1 MLQNDIVA
9 PHQDVTSTDTCPTD
23 VTSLIKLPPVPSHSC
38 QLLSVIDSKTK
49 SVFLGGFVDWIPR
62 WGDGDW
68 AMAMRENGPLGKS
81 YILKGNIG
89 KNPILLVYLQGRTRI
104 FLIRGSVVPIH
115 PGATH
120 HSLTYLEL
128 AAVFVE

>member
-1 MLQNDIVA
+1 
-9 PHQDVTSTDTCPTD
+9 
-23 VTSLIKLPPVPSHSC
+23 
-38 QLLSVIDSKTK
+38 
-49 SVFLGGFVDWIPR
+49 
-62 WGDGDW
+62 
-68 AMAMRENGPLGKS
+68 MAMRENGPLGKS

-115 PGATH
+115 PVATP